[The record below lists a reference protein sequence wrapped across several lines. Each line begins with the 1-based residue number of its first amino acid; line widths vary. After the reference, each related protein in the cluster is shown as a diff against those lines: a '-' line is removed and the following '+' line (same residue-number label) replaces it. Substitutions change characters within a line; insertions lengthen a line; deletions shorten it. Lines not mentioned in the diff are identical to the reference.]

1 MQQKIDF
8 GSTGYQLYPLG
19 FGGIPISRVDKFQAA
34 ETVKSAVE
42 KGVNF
47 IDTARA
53 YGDSEEKIGLA
64 LTDIF
69 DKVYLASKTPAGN
82 SRDAR
87 EDVEKSLKN
96 LKVERI
102 DLYQLHNVSS
112 EEDYEK
118 QIAADDSALQGL
130 KKAREEGLIENIG
143 VTGHSDELLVRALQ
157 EEDFAS
163 VQFCY
168 NFIEYES
175 EQELI
180 PLARRK
186 NVGMIAMKP
195 LAGGRLNQI
204 ELALKYI
211 LQQSDIIAIPGMESN
226 QEVEQNLA
234 VASRAAGITPRE
246 QQEIET
252 LRQEIGREFCRRC
265 GYCLPCPEEIAI
277 PVILR
282 ADSFI
287 NRMTAEKVE
296 EWLGDKLDSAEK
308 CSECRSCVERCPF
321 DLPIPELIKENIR
334 SARARM

>member
-1 MQQKIDF
+1 MQQKIEF

-64 LTDIF
+64 LADIIE
-69 DKVYLASKTPAGN
+69 KVYLASKTPAGN

-96 LKVERI
+96 LQVDRI

-118 QIAADDSALQGL
+118 QIAADDSALEGL
-130 KKAREEGLIENIG
+130 KRAREEGLIKYIG
-143 VTGHSDELLVRALQ
+143 VTGHSDDLLLRALQ

-168 NFIEYES
+168 NFIEFES
-175 EQELI
+175 EQKLI
-180 PLARRK
+180 TLARRK

-195 LAGGRLNQI
+195 LAGGRLNQV

-211 LQQSDIIAIPGMESN
+211 LQQGDIIAIPGMETAR
-226 QEVEQNLA
+226 EVEENLA
-234 VASRAAGITPRE
+234 ITSRAAGINSRE
-246 QQEIET
+246 KQEIET
-252 LRQEIGREFCRRC
+252 LRQEIGRQFCRRC
-265 GYCLPCPEEIAI
+265 GYCLPCPENIAI

-296 EWLGDKLDSAEK
+296 EWLGDKLETAEN
-308 CSECRSCVERCPF
+308 CTECQTCVERCPF
-321 DLPIPELIKENIR
+321 DLPVPELIKENIR